1 MKIRLATAA
10 DAKGILD
17 IYAPFITDTSLTFE
31 LEVPSLEDFALRIEH
46 YNEWAP
52 WLVAEADGRIA
63 GYAYASRHR
72 ERAGYQWSVECSI
85 YMHPDFI
92 GKEMAT
98 RLYQALFEMLQWQ
111 GFRNVYAVINLPN
124 DRSVRFHEKLGFQY
138 QFTFE
143 NVGFKLG
150 KWKNVGWW
158 LLNLNPYSDAP
169 PMPRPFSEIRNSAG
183 LQKIIAAYNS

>member
-1 MKIRLATAA
+1 MIIRLATAA
-10 DAKGILD
+10 DAKAVLD

-31 LEVPSLEDFALRIEH
+31 LEVPALEDFARRIEH
-46 YNEWAP
+46 YNEYAP
-52 WLVAEADGRIA
+52 WLVADEHGRVA

-72 ERAGYQWSVECSI
+72 ERGGYQWSVECSI
-85 YMHPDFI
+85 YMHPDFN
-92 GKEMAT
+92 GSGTAAK
-98 RLYQALFEMLQWQ
+98 LYQALFKILQWQ

-143 NVGFKLG
+143 NVGYKLG

-158 LLNLNPYSDAP
+158 LLNLNPYDNP
-169 PMPRPFSEIRNSAG
+169 PQMPHPFPEISNSIEV
-183 LQKIIAAYNS
+183 QKILAEHNS